1 MPTIW
6 RRCKRS
12 FARETAPEN
21 HLPVDISGASA
32 PMGASMNLR
41 SGPRRIRSPYLV
53 MLGDTSDPTYAK
65 TGLGIRQW
73 QPERVI
79 GQLRFNGCKV
89 DLGVADLTPAKA
101 REQGACSLVVGVA
114 PAGGGMPEHWW
125 NCLEEAARA
134 GLDIVAGLHVRLAE
148 RQSLVR
154 IAEQHGVKLIDVREP
169 PTDLPV
175 ADGRKRRGLRLLTV
189 GTDCAI
195 GKKYTALGIH
205 GAMRQAGMKATF
217 RATGQTGILIAGEGI
232 PIDAVV
238 ADFAAGAAEA
248 LSPDNDPDH
257 WDVIEGQGSLFHP
270 AYAGVSLALLHGS
283 QPDAIVIAHDPTRT
297 HLSGWDHLP
306 LPSIMDCIDRHLEA
320 GRLTNPAIRCVGI
333 SVNTSTM
340 QPDHR
345 AACLDELTR
354 QTGLVCFDP
363 LIDGCAGVVDHL
375 QDAFG

>member
-79 GQLRFNGCKV
+79 GQLRFNSCKV
-89 DLGVADLTPAKA
+89 DLGVADLTPAQA

-114 PAGGGMPEHWW
+114 PAGGGMSEHWW
-125 NCLEEAARA
+125 NCLDEAARA

-148 RQSLVR
+148 RPSLVR

-175 ADGRKRRGLRLLTV
+175 ADGRKRRGLRLLTDMPN
-189 GTDCAI
+189 GN
-195 GKKYTALGIH
+195 
-205 GAMRQAGMKATF
+205 RQQQRPTVCQNAANLVWVHIKGN
-217 RATGQTGILIAGEGI
+217 RLGQTACDWRIEVDETNKYKPASRYKQQTKHPPYRLGRRGRQRNGI
-232 PIDAVV
+232 
-238 ADFAAGAAEA
+238 
-248 LSPDNDPDH
+248 
-257 WDVIEGQGSLFHP
+257 
-270 AYAGVSLALLHGS
+270 
-283 QPDAIVIAHDPTRT
+283 
-297 HLSGWDHLP
+297 
-306 LPSIMDCIDRHLEA
+306 
-320 GRLTNPAIRCVGI
+320 
-333 SVNTSTM
+333 
-340 QPDHR
+340 
-345 AACLDELTR
+345 
-354 QTGLVCFDP
+354 
-363 LIDGCAGVVDHL
+363 IDGIKDCKPKQQTRNLWQAKR
-375 QDAFG
+375 